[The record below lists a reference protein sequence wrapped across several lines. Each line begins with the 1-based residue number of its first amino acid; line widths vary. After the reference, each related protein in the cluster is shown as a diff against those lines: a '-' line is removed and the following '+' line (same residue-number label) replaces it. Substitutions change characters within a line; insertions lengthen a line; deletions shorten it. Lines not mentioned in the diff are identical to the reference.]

1 MIDRLQ
7 QLEQSQSWEDVRL
20 EFGKYL
26 GLQGAAPAG
35 VTRRAME
42 DRMFAHYLVVC
53 REHPSYLE
61 KLLKD
66 PKNKKYE
73 DTAAGP
79 AVTVLPVADDRSNLE
94 LVARAS
100 KSLFKW
106 AQAGFE
112 RVDQVEFDKRFE
124 TCKTCPFLAA
134 APDKMVYKF
143 KLKNETDMRVCNA
156 CGCVASRK
164 ARLATEACP
173 KADPANP
180 GFNHWGQP
188 MPGKENKKQEVN
200 HGMGLM

>member
-1 MIDRLQ
+1 MIDKLH
-7 QLEQSQSWEDVRL
+7 QLKQSQSWEEVRL

-26 GLQGAAPAG
+26 GLEEAAPAG

-73 DTAAGP
+73 DTAAGAGVPVVP
-79 AVTVLPVADDRSNLE
+79 AAVERSNLE
-94 LVARAS
+94 LVAKAS
-100 KSLFKW
+100 KSLLKW
-106 AQAGFE
+106 AKAGFE
-112 RVDQVEFDKRFE
+112 RVDQVEYDKRFE
-124 TCKTCPFLAA
+124 ACKNCLFLAA
-134 APDKMVYKF
+134 APDKIVYKF

-180 GFNHWGQP
+180 GFNRWGQP
-188 MPGKENKKQEVN
+188 MVGNENNKQEVN
-200 HGMGLM
+200 HGLGLM